1 MAATQP
7 RRKAFIRSL
16 LRSNRRGVYTTW
28 LAASKLVDRTET
40 QAILW
45 ALEDGIDGKS
55 IAHQAQGPKRRAI
68 HVDFQYRK
76 KKRKHDGNEDQ
87 EGRGFSGNGILRPI
101 KRAQSAKPRHHPQK
115 WPRWP
120 LHVSRP

>member
-16 LRSNRRGVYTTW
+16 LRSKRQGVYTTR
-28 LAASKLVDRTET
+28 LAASKLVDRTKA

-55 IAHQAQGPKRRAI
+55 IAQQAYGPKRRAI
-68 HVDFQYRK
+68 QVDFQYRK

-87 EGRGFSGNGILRPI
+87 EGRGFPGNGIFRPI
-101 KRAQSAKPRHHPQK
+101 KRAQSA
-115 WPRWP
+115 
-120 LHVSRP
+120 

>member
-16 LRSNRRGVYTTW
+16 LRSKRQSVYTTR
-28 LAASKLVDRTET
+28 LAVSKLVDRTKAQT
-40 QAILW
+40 ILW

-55 IAHQAQGPKRRAI
+55 IAHQACGLKRRAI
-68 HVDFQYRK
+68 QVDFQYRK

-87 EGRGFSGNGILRPI
+87 EGRGFSGKGILRPI
-101 KRAQSAKPRHHPQK
+101 KRAQSAQPRHHPQK
-115 WPRWP
+115 WPRRP